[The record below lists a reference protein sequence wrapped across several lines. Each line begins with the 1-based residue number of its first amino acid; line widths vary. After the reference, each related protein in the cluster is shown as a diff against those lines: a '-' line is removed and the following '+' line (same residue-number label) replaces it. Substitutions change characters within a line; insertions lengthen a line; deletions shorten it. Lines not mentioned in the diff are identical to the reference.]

1 MSIPRARCAPYAYSG
16 VVAIHIISFGGLRL
30 LVAAIVFMP
39 RLIRPT
45 ALLEKMNEFGL
56 GRGKLSTIA
65 NGAAILDPDLRNN
78 MNIEQLEDVMAVVAN

>member
-1 MSIPRARCAPYAYSG
+1 
-16 VVAIHIISFGGLRL
+16 
-30 LVAAIVFMP
+30 MP

-56 GRGKLSTIA
+56 GRGKLPTIA